1 MGDLIKGIQSTPI
14 PTMLIVVGLF
24 ILVLAFVTKIGG
36 MIEVSPEQK
45 RWAIPI
51 GLFVLII
58 GLVLNFS
65 PVSRVS
71 PPTVKPTSSPS
82 SSSQVKPIGWIR
94 LGAIKG
100 ASGDAS
106 TGEPLIATTQPVT
119 ITPMQVPAINDQ
131 VEVISGVNV
140 RAAYPQPPDYK
151 LQDKVS
157 VLTAN
162 QKIVIV
168 EIKAFID
175 QKSSTNSTVV
185 WARVSLP

>member
-1 MGDLIKGIQSTPI
+1 MPWGDIIKGIQTTQI

-36 MIEVSPEQK
+36 IIEVSPEQK

-65 PVSRVS
+65 PVS
-71 PPTVKPTSSPS
+71 PPDVTVTSSPE
-82 SSSQVKPIGWIR
+82 QVKSIGWIR
-94 LGAIKG
+94 LGAVRG

-106 TGEPLIATTQPVT
+106 TGESLIATTQPVT
-119 ITPMQVPAINDQ
+119 ITPMQVPAINDKVQ
-131 VEVISGVNV
+131 VISGVNV
-140 RAAYPQPPDYK
+140 RSAYPKPPDYN
-151 LQDKVS
+151 LQDQVS

-162 QKIVIV
+162 QEIVIL
-168 EIKAFID
+168 EIKAFVD
-175 QKSSTNSTVV
+175 QKSSTNFTVV
-185 WARVSLP
+185 WARVGLP